1 MNSPDTSKVV
11 NEDINES
18 QLGLMDLLRNDKVQA
33 IIGLAIFSFMIIIFE
48 HLATDVTQAHQ
59 YYGLALLFLAI
70 YFWAL
75 TPISYMF
82 TAFLLISSSAILGIV
97 EPEEAFT
104 GFASSSIFF
113 LIGAFILASTVE
125 KHGLHKRIALK
136 VLQRF
141 GESPQQFLLGIIL
154 IGSFLSMM
162 MPGNGVAALFI
173 PVLLSIYSIYEE
185 EELDPNF
192 IKSTLLALT
201 FSTSIGS
208 MGTFLGGARNILAV
222 EIYKSETGKYL
233 SFVDWFVAAIP
244 IVIIMTLILYFVLK
258 NLFKINEVD
267 MDKIHFK
274 LREEVE
280 VMGSFSMGEAKAL
293 GFLISA
299 FVAWTIVGQ
308 YVGLAVISVLVTVV
322 IAISGTVSWDDIVQ
336 RLPWGAI
343 FLFGGAVS
351 LSFILGES
359 GTLEFIAIL
368 ILDAGGGSPLILL
381 ILFALLTVILANLM
395 SSSATTGVVLPI
407 ALSAMIVLG
416 YSDVLPVFLVA
427 FPSAFAF
434 MLVVG
439 RPSSALVYSTGHL
452 DQKDFLIPGLIL
464 NIIGLIVFLSIG
476 LGWWRLL
483 GYW

>member
-1 MNSPDTSKVV
+1 MKRREELEIYDKEGPESRIGIR
-11 NEDINES
+11 DI
-18 QLGLMDLLRNDKVQA
+18 LRSDKVQA
-33 IIGLAIFSFMIIIFE
+33 VIGLAIFVGMILVLNQ
-48 HLATDVTQAHQ
+48 LAKDVTQAHQ

-70 YFWAL
+70 YFWTL

-82 TAFLLISSSAILGIV
+82 TAFLLISSSVLVGILR
-97 EPEEAFT
+97 PEEAFT

-125 KHGLHKRIALK
+125 KHGLHKRIALR
-136 VLQRF
+136 VLRRF
-141 GESPQQFLLGIIL
+141 GESPDRFLLGLIL
-154 IGSFLSMM
+154 ITSFLSMM

-173 PVLLSIYSIYEE
+173 PVLLSIFSVYEKKE
-185 EELDPNF
+185 IDPNF
-192 IKSTLLALT
+192 VKSTLLALT

-208 MGTFLGGARNILAV
+208 MGTYLGGARNILAV
-222 EIYKSETGKYL
+222 EIYHSETNQYI
-233 SFVDWFVAAIP
+233 SFVEWFIAAIP
-244 IVIIMTLILYFVLK
+244 IVIIMTFVLYFVLK
-258 NLFKINEVD
+258 NLFKVKDVD
-267 MDKIHFK
+267 MQKIRFE
-274 LREEVE
+274 LREEVDE
-280 VMGSFSMGEAKAL
+280 IGSFSMGEAKAL

-299 FVAWTIVGQ
+299 IVAWVIVGQ
-308 YVGLAVISVLVTVV
+308 YIGLAVISVLITVF
-322 IAISGTVSWDDIVQ
+322 IAISKTISWDEIVQ

-359 GTLEFIAIL
+359 GTLEFIATSIL
-368 ILDAGGGSPLILL
+368 KLGAENPLYLL
-381 ILFALLTVILANLM
+381 ILFTILTLTLANLM
-395 SSSATTGVVLPI
+395 SSSAATGVVLPI

-439 RPSSALVYSTGHL
+439 RPSSALVYSTGNVK
-452 DQKDFLIPGLIL
+452 QKDFFIAGLIL
-464 NIIGLIVFLSIG
+464 NIIGLIVFLTIG
-476 LGWWRLL
+476 LGWWRFL

>member
-1 MNSPDTSKVV
+1 
-11 NEDINES
+11 
-18 QLGLMDLLRNDKVQA
+18 
-33 IIGLAIFSFMIIIFE
+33 
-48 HLATDVTQAHQ
+48 
-59 YYGLALLFLAI
+59 
-70 YFWAL
+70 
-75 TPISYMF
+75 
-82 TAFLLISSSAILGIV
+82 
-97 EPEEAFT
+97 
-104 GFASSSIFF
+104 
-113 LIGAFILASTVE
+113 
-125 KHGLHKRIALK
+125 
-136 VLQRF
+136 
-141 GESPQQFLLGIIL
+141 
-154 IGSFLSMM
+154 
-162 MPGNGVAALFI
+162 
-173 PVLLSIYSIYEE
+173 
-185 EELDPNF
+185 
-192 IKSTLLALT
+192 
-201 FSTSIGS
+201 
-208 MGTFLGGARNILAV
+208 V